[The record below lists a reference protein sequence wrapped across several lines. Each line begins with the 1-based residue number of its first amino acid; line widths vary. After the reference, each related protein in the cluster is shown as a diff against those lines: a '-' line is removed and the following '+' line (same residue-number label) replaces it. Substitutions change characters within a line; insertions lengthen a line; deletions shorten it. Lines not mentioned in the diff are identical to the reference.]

1 MVNLLSINMKSKVV
15 FLFLCIGMIILS
27 SCKNDEEKSIANGA
41 LLHITTDIQTRSVIE
56 STTFT
61 AGDNIGI
68 YFLEK
73 YYSATYEEN
82 EWSFGKE
89 PVQLTGNPTPV
100 YAFYPNSGDYTD
112 GKLSIRLSEEDITQQ
127 NDYLYGKSN
136 EDVDNNNPEAH
147 IHFKHALA
155 RITLSIKRN
164 PNDTGTGLLSNIC
177 LQNIEKNIS
186 IANGGWMNIITGDIT
201 EKTVGPVSVNMKYTL
216 NSETAQNVD
225 ILVIP
230 TVMENEGMA
239 ELVLNIDGF
248 PYTVKM
254 PAATWE
260 AGQQYTYPITIN
272 RTDIH
277 IEAAAQIGDYYYSD
291 NTWST
296 ALDENKTC
304 IGIVFALSHEKDGN
318 IDITL
323 NESIHGRIVALQDI
337 GSYRWGPASDIKE
350 IPNVTFLA
358 YDNIIYKRCYLPVD
372 GQVTYHEKATEDF
385 ILPYNFFNWPTESGE
400 YYGLTDYD
408 GRKHTSYIKTEEYPA
423 AYACYTCTTGG
434 VNNGF
439 WYLPAV
445 GEFARLSMSMGIGKV
460 CHDKQSIFTDLRSNG
475 TSLNE
480 SYWTSTE
487 FYELYGVYDYNIML
501 GKVDGSNRT
510 SIGSNNTKNTSLHV
524 RPISSF

>member
-1 MVNLLSINMKSKVV
+1 MKYRI
-15 FLFLCIGMIILS
+15 FYWILGIIVLTSCENESFVKNS
-27 SCKNDEEKSIANGA
+27 S
-41 LLHITTDIQTRSVIE
+41 LHITTDIITRSVIE
-56 STTFT
+56 SASF
-61 AGDNIGI
+61 ANGDQIGVYTPNISPI
-68 YFLEK
+68 NVL
-73 YYSATYEEN
+73 ATYDNKWILKSEISLIE
-82 EWSFGKE
+82 
-89 PVQLTGNPTPV
+89 TPTPV
-100 YAFYPNSGDYTD
+100 YAYYPYTEDYD
-112 GKLSIRLSEEDITQQ
+112 GHTIKVNIIPDAVVTGQA
-127 NDYLYGKSN
+127 DYLYGKSA
-136 EDVDNNNPEAH
+136 EEVSAASPEAF
-147 IHFKHALA
+147 IRFNHALA

-164 PNDTGTGLLSNIC
+164 TDDAGYGRLSNVC
-177 LQNIEKNIS
+177 LQNTGKNTVIS
-186 IANGGWMNIITGDIT
+186 TSGQMNIMTGTISST
-201 EKTVGPVSVNMKYTL
+201 KAGYLSLNVNYTL
-216 NSETAQNVD
+216 DKEMTQNVD

-230 TVMENEGMA
+230 TAMEKEGMA
-239 ELVLNIDGF
+239 ELALTIDGSQ
-248 PYTVKM
+248 YIVKM

-272 RTDIH
+272 RTDAH
-277 IEAAAQIGDYYYSD
+277 IEAAAQIGDYYYND

-296 ALDENKTC
+296 VLDENKTC
-304 IGIVFALSHEKDGN
+304 VGIVFALSHEKDGN

-358 YDNIIYKRCYLPVD
+358 YDNITYKRCYLPVD

-385 ILPYNFFNWPTESGE
+385 ILPYNFSNWPTESGE

-445 GEFARLSMSMGIGKV
+445 GEFARLAMSMGIGKV